1 MEDTGLVVI
10 FGGRSEIGVEL
21 AQRMAGGRTVV
32 LAARRAD
39 ELTEQVA
46 AIRSAGPTAVHV

>member
-21 AQRMAGGRTVV
+21 AQRMAGGRTV
-32 LAARRAD
+32 LESAA
-39 ELTEQVA
+39 A
-46 AIRSAGPTAVHV
+46 ALPSARTVRTRPAPSFEIAM